1 MPQSPPSRTAF
12 MLALRLAGHA
22 AALISGLD
30 MEEYYPESGAELLA
44 AGGLIRAQPL
54 TTILL
59 DGIDGEREVDLEWR
73 DDLDSYAYFTVRGW
87 RRVPSARLARY
98 QLRFA
103 WLPEI
108 LNSSLD
114 LSNPPTELIPSLCW
128 DLGLITLR
136 KRRVRLYFARQ
147 VEVNTAAITDTLR
160 RRQGTQAAV
169 LLSAEPVGKAM
180 PGIACLLV
188 SDVLDTSSPCVVVNL
203 DMLANAA
210 FGQLPDTPKQALMCL
225 EDGHLL
231 IVNGREF
238 RFRGDKHAAAAKF
251 LVDAYHAGE
260 SSVRVATLLE
270 GIGASLTMKK
280 LPQLFKG
287 HPDWEE
293 AIGTGNG
300 RCWLKI
306 DAG

>member
-1 MPQSPPSRTAF
+1 MPQNPPSRTAF
-12 MLALRLAGHA
+12 MLALRLAGHS

-73 DDLDSYAYFTVRGW
+73 DDLDSYADFTVRGW
-87 RRVPSARLARY
+87 KRVPSARLARY

-103 WLPEI
+103 CLPEI
-108 LNSSLD
+108 LSTSLA
-114 LSNPPTELIPSLCW
+114 LSNPLTELIPSLCW

-147 VEVNTAAITDTLR
+147 VEVNTAAITDNLR
-160 RRQGTQAAV
+160 GRQGNHATV
-169 LLSAEPVGKAM
+169 LLSAEPVGKAL
-180 PGIACLLV
+180 PGIACLSV
-188 SDVLDTSSPCVVVNL
+188 SEVLDTSCLGVALNL

-231 IVNGREF
+231 FLNGREF
-238 RFRGDKHAAAAKF
+238 RFRGDKHAAAVKF
-251 LVDAYHAGE
+251 LADAYYEGE

-270 GIGASLTMKK
+270 AIGASITMKK
-280 LPQLFKG
+280 LSQLFKG
-287 HPDWEE
+287 YPNWKE
-293 AIGTGNG
+293 AIGTGDG

-306 DAG
+306 DT

>member
-1 MPQSPPSRTAF
+1 MPQTPPSRAAF
-12 MLALRLAGHA
+12 MLALRLAGHS
-22 AALISGLD
+22 AALISGRD
-30 MEEYYPESGAELLA
+30 MEEYYSESGAELLA

-59 DGIDGEREVDLEWR
+59 DSIEGEREVDLEWR

-87 RRVPSARLARY
+87 KRVPSAHLARY

-108 LNSSLD
+108 LNSSLTI
-114 LSNPPTELIPSLCW
+114 SNPPTELIPSLCW

-147 VEVNTAAITDTLR
+147 VETSTAAITDTLR
-160 RRQGTQAAV
+160 GRQGNQAAV
-169 LLSAEPVGKAM
+169 LLSTEPVDKAM
-180 PGIACLLV
+180 PGIACLSV
-188 SDVLDTSSPCVVVNL
+188 SDVLDTSSPSIALNL

-231 IVNGREF
+231 ILNGWEF
-238 RFRGDKHAAAAKF
+238 RFRGDKHAAAVKF
-251 LVDAYHAGE
+251 LADAYYEGE
-260 SSVRVATLLE
+260 PSVRVATLLE
-270 GIGASLTMKK
+270 AIGASITMKK
-280 LPQLFKG
+280 LSQLFKG
-287 HPDWEE
+287 YPNWKE
-293 AIGTGNG
+293 AIGTGDG

-306 DAG
+306 DT

>member
-87 RRVPSARLARY
+87 KRVPSARLARY

-103 WLPEI
+103 CLPEI
-108 LNSSLD
+108 LSTSLA
-114 LSNPPTELIPSLCW
+114 LSNPLTELIPSLCW

-147 VEVNTAAITDTLR
+147 VEVNTAAITDNLR
-160 RRQGTQAAV
+160 GRQGNHATV
-169 LLSAEPVGKAM
+169 LLSAEPV
-180 PGIACLLV
+180 
-188 SDVLDTSSPCVVVNL
+188 
-203 DMLANAA
+203 
-210 FGQLPDTPKQALMCL
+210 
-225 EDGHLL
+225 
-231 IVNGREF
+231 
-238 RFRGDKHAAAAKF
+238 
-251 LVDAYHAGE
+251 
-260 SSVRVATLLE
+260 VR
-270 GIGASLTMKK
+270 
-280 LPQLFKG
+280 
-287 HPDWEE
+287 
-293 AIGTGNG
+293 
-300 RCWLKI
+300 RCR
-306 DAG
+306 D